1 MRTAEMTRRLRNGNP
16 DLYEQCDRIL
26 AELDAE
32 TNIAEAVARACAEW
46 GEDRVTAFVDDA
58 NVPCDCAGI
67 GIEGHCFDGR
77 VRCLQ
82 ALILAARGDV
92 CGTLALRRTYGLPA
106 FC

>member
-58 NVPCDCAGI
+58 GSPLLAVGAEARRILGEIACIIHG
-67 GIEGHCFDGR
+67 EGNG
-77 VRCLQ
+77 
-82 ALILAARGDV
+82 G
-92 CGTLALRRTYGLPA
+92 
-106 FC
+106 